1 MIVDLNLAG
10 KNVIVIGGGVEGIRK
25 VRGLLGQNCKITVIS
40 ERLNS
45 YLEELS
51 QEKKIK
57 IVKMKITNANVLDS
71 YRDVFLVLAATDN
84 KELNRKIVEKGRSM
98 MSFVYAADDPQVSD
112 FSYASIINIEGVMQV
127 AISTSGKSPI
137 MARKLRIKAER
148 ILRRTIKQSDIENT
162 KLQEFARMA
171 ARPKIKTVIERKRFL
186 YSLIND
192 KNIQNLINEKK
203 IDEAKV
209 AAIELLNHWSDLKND
224 SR

>member
-10 KNVIVIGGGVEGIRK
+10 KNVIVIGGGVEGVRK
-25 VRGLLGQNCKITVIS
+25 VKGLLGQNCKITVIS

-45 YLEELS
+45 YLEDLAL
-51 QEKKIK
+51 QKKIE
-57 IVKMKITNANVLDS
+57 IVKMKIKNANILDN
-71 YRDVFLVLAATDN
+71 YQDIFLVLAATDN

-98 MSFVYAADDPQVSD
+98 MSFVYAADDPPVSD
-112 FSYASIINIEGVMQV
+112 FSYASIINIEGIMQV
-127 AISTSGKSPI
+127 AISTFGKSPI
-137 MARKLRIKAER
+137 MARRLRIKAER

-186 YSLIND
+186 YSIIKD
-192 KNIQNLINEKK
+192 KTIQNLINENK

-209 AAIELLNHWSDLKND
+209 VAIERLNHWSDLKK
-224 SR
+224 

>member
-25 VRGLLGQNCKITVIS
+25 VRGLLGQNCNITVIS

-71 YRDVFLVLAATDN
+71 YRDIFLVLAATDN

-192 KNIQNLINEKK
+192 KNIQNLINENK

>member
-1 MIVDLNLAG
+1 LIVDLNLAG

-51 QEKKIK
+51 QQSKIK
-57 IVKMKITNANVLDS
+57 IVKMKIKNANVLDS
-71 YRDVFLVLAATDN
+71 YRDIFLVLAATDN

-148 ILRRTIKQSDIENT
+148 ILRRIIKQSDIENT

-186 YSLIND
+186 YSLIHD
-192 KNIQNLINEKK
+192 KNIQNLINENK

-209 AAIELLNHWSDLKND
+209 VAIELLNHWSDLKND

>member
-10 KNVIVIGGGVEGIRK
+10 KNVIVIGGGVEGVRK
-25 VRGLLGQNCKITVIS
+25 VKGLLGQNCKITVIS

-51 QEKKIK
+51 QQKKIE
-57 IVKMKITNANVLDS
+57 IVKMKIKNANVLDN
-71 YRDVFLVLAATDN
+71 YRDIFLVLAATDN

-98 MSFVYAADDPQVSD
+98 MSFVYAADDPPVSD
-112 FSYASIINIEGVMQV
+112 FSYASIINIEGIMQV
-127 AISTSGKSPI
+127 AISTFGKSPI
-137 MARKLRIKAER
+137 MARRLRIKAER

-186 YSLIND
+186 YSIIKD
-192 KNIQNLINEKK
+192 KKIQNLINENK

-209 AAIELLNHWSDLKND
+209 AAIERLNHWSDLKK
-224 SR
+224 

>member
-1 MIVDLNLAG
+1 LIVDLNLAG
-10 KNVIVIGGGVEGIRK
+10 KNVIVIGGGVEGVRK
-25 VRGLLGQNCKITVIS
+25 VKGLLGQNCKITVIS

-51 QEKKIK
+51 QQKKIE
-57 IVKMKITNANVLDS
+57 IVKRKIKNANILDN
-71 YRDVFLVLAATDN
+71 YRDIFLVLAATDN

-98 MSFVYAADDPQVSD
+98 MSFVYAADDPPVSD
-112 FSYASIINIEGVMQV
+112 FSYASIINIEGIMQV
-127 AISTSGKSPI
+127 AISTFGKSPI

-148 ILRRTIKQSDIENT
+148 ILRRTIKPSDIENT

-186 YSLIND
+186 YSIIKD
-192 KNIQNLINEKK
+192 KKIQNLINENK

-209 AAIELLNHWSDLKND
+209 EAIERLNQWSDLKK
-224 SR
+224 

>member
-25 VRGLLGQNCKITVIS
+25 VRGLLGQNCNITVIS

-192 KNIQNLINEKK
+192 KNIQNLINENK

>member
-1 MIVDLNLAG
+1 LIVDLNLAG

-71 YRDVFLVLAATDN
+71 YRDIFLVLAATDN

-192 KNIQNLINEKK
+192 KNIQNLINENK
-203 IDEAKV
+203 IDEAKI

>member
-10 KNVIVIGGGVEGIRK
+10 KNVIVIGGGVEGVRK
-25 VRGLLGQNCKITVIS
+25 VKGLLGQNCKITVIS

-45 YLEELS
+45 YLEDLA
-51 QEKKIK
+51 QQKKIE
-57 IVKMKITNANVLDS
+57 IVKMKIKNANILDN
-71 YRDVFLVLAATDN
+71 YQDIFLVLAATDN

-98 MSFVYAADDPQVSD
+98 MSFVYAADDPPVSD
-112 FSYASIINIEGVMQV
+112 FSYASIINIEGIMQV
-127 AISTSGKSPI
+127 AISTFGKSPI
-137 MARKLRIKAER
+137 MARRLRIKAER

-186 YSLIND
+186 YSIIKD
-192 KNIQNLINEKK
+192 KTIQNLINENK

-209 AAIELLNHWSDLKND
+209 VAIERLNHWSDLKK
-224 SR
+224 

>member
-45 YLEELS
+45 YLKELS

-71 YRDVFLVLAATDN
+71 YSDIFLVLAATDN
-84 KELNRKIVEKGRSM
+84 RELNRKIVEKGRSM

-192 KNIQNLINEKK
+192 KNIQNLINENK

>member
-1 MIVDLNLAG
+1 M
-10 KNVIVIGGGVEGIRK
+10 IGGGVEGVRK
-25 VRGLLGQNCKITVIS
+25 VKGLLGQNCKITVIS

-51 QEKKIK
+51 QQKKIE
-57 IVKMKITNANVLDS
+57 IVKRKIKNANILDN
-71 YRDVFLVLAATDN
+71 YRDIFLVLAATDN

-98 MSFVYAADDPQVSD
+98 MSFVYAADDPPVSD
-112 FSYASIINIEGVMQV
+112 FSYASIINIEGIMQV
-127 AISTSGKSPI
+127 AISTFGKSPI

-186 YSLIND
+186 YSIIRD
-192 KNIQNLINEKK
+192 KKIQKLINENK

-209 AAIELLNHWSDLKND
+209 EAIERLNQWSNLKK
-224 SR
+224 

>member
-10 KNVIVIGGGVEGIRK
+10 KNVIVIGGGVEGVRK
-25 VRGLLGQNCKITVIS
+25 VKGLLGQNCKITVIS

-45 YLEELS
+45 YLEELA
-51 QEKKIK
+51 QQKKIE
-57 IVKMKITNANVLDS
+57 IVKMKIKNANILDN
-71 YRDVFLVLAATDN
+71 YHDIFLVLAATDN

-98 MSFVYAADDPQVSD
+98 MSFVYAADDPPVSD
-112 FSYASIINIEGVMQV
+112 FSYASIINIEGIMQV
-127 AISTSGKSPI
+127 AISTFGKSPI
-137 MARKLRIKAER
+137 MARRLRIKAER

-186 YSLIND
+186 YSIIKD
-192 KNIQNLINEKK
+192 KTIQNLINDNK

-209 AAIELLNHWSDLKND
+209 VAIERLNQWSDLKK
-224 SR
+224 

>member
-1 MIVDLNLAG
+1 LIVDLNLAE
-10 KNVIVIGGGVEGIRK
+10 KHVIVIGGGIEGVRK
-25 VRGLLGQNCKITVIS
+25 VKGLLGQNCKITVIS
-40 ERLNS
+40 ERMNS
-45 YLEELS
+45 YLDELS
-51 QEKKIK
+51 QQKKIE
-57 IVKMKITNANVLDS
+57 IVKMKIKNADILNNYQDI
-71 YRDVFLVLAATDN
+71 FLVLAATDN
-84 KELNRKIVEKGRSM
+84 KELNRKIIEKGRSM

-148 ILRRTIKQSDIENT
+148 ILRRIIKQSDIENT

-192 KNIQNLINEKK
+192 KNIQNLINENK

-224 SR
+224 SC

>member
-71 YRDVFLVLAATDN
+71 YRDIFLVLAATDN

-192 KNIQNLINEKK
+192 RNIQNLINENK

-224 SR
+224 SC

>member
-10 KNVIVIGGGVEGIRK
+10 KNVIVIGGGVEGVRK
-25 VRGLLGQNCKITVIS
+25 VKGLLGQNCKITVIS

-45 YLEELS
+45 YLEELA
-51 QEKKIK
+51 QQKKIE
-57 IVKMKITNANVLDS
+57 IVKMKIKNANVLDN
-71 YRDVFLVLAATDN
+71 YQNIFLVLAATDN

-112 FSYASIINIEGVMQV
+112 FSYASIINIEGIMQV
-127 AISTSGKSPI
+127 AISTFGKSPI
-137 MARKLRIKAER
+137 MARRLRIKAER

-186 YSLIND
+186 YSIIKD
-192 KNIQNLINEKK
+192 KTIQNLINENK